1 MKRFLAIVFFAMLMS
16 LIRCSSYNPISELD
30 AFASELE
37 NNSSSYTVDDWENAF
52 QTYEGIIA
60 SMEGIDLTDEEIRKL
75 GRINGVCTAHLAKG
89 ALVLAKDASS
99 TGLTFLEGLVD
110 GFKSTFGEQYI
121 ENAADSFE
129 EKLES
134 LIDKYE

>member
-1 MKRFLAIVFFAMLMS
+1 MVFFAMLMS
-16 LIRCSSYNPISELD
+16 LNSCSSYNPISELD
-30 AFASELE
+30 AFAYELE

-60 SMEGIDLTDEEIRKL
+60 SMEGIDLTDDEIMEL

-99 TGLTFLEGLVD
+99 TGLTFLEGLAD

-121 ENAADSFE
+121 ENTADSFE